1 MAAVDW
7 TGVDKTI
14 SKGIVPLLVDAFT
27 DGFDNDI
34 KLEYGNKLRLEDS
47 GGDYHDIYISGTTLV
62 IPSTISENRA
72 DDATMYFGTGSD
84 VGFNWDGT
92 DFHII
97 AAADDSIIN
106 FGDGTESFDL
116 KVFGNTSSDYIYFD
130 ASGNIAYLDGVDL
143 WLKDADIL
151 YFGDEKDIQVR
162 WDATDLDI
170 LPVADDSVIKF
181 GNGTL
186 SLDLWVYGN
195 TANDNIIFDA
205 SANTLSFDGVDIYM
219 EDADNVSFGDSQDVV
234 VQFDATDFTITGASD
249 DLVIK
254 VGNGTNSF
262 DVIWYGETSSNTVTF
277 DASDDKVTFN
287 AVDLYMGDSDHVYL
301 GDSSDVDI
309 LFDGTDLKILPGT
322 DEIALKFGSGIVSWN
337 MYWYADA
344 AAKYVYFDVA
354 SNQVDFEAVDLH
366 MGDDDVL
373 EFGDATAGDIYMR
386 WDGTDFDILPAADDS
401 VIKFGNGTLSVDIW
415 VYGETADDNIIFDA
429 SAKTLSFDGVDVY
442 MEDADNI
449 SFGDSHDVVVQF
461 DATDFTITGASDD
474 LVIKVGNGTESF
486 DLYWY
491 GNTAND
497 YVAFDASGNAWS
509 FGQNDHGIDVN
520 FYGAADGVVISWD
533 ESGGELDVTAT
544 IEMQTASKIQFRDT
558 AVYINSD
565 ADASLSLVS
574 DGAIKLNGR
583 VWFHDANTEELS
595 ENKTLV
601 VTDYMLQFIDPAGAR
616 EVILPA
622 EASSAGLMFIIV
634 NTANAAETIT
644 VKDDAGGTVAT
655 VAKDYRA
662 ICFCDG
668 TTWYGM
674 TCTTS

>member
-14 SKGIVPLLVDAFT
+14 SKGIAPLLVDAFT

-47 GGDYHDIYISGTTLV
+47 GGDYHNIYISGTTLV

-116 KVFGNTSSDYIYFD
+116 KVFGNTANDYAYFD
-130 ASGNIAYLDGVDL
+130 ASGNMLYLDGVDL

-151 YFGDEKDIQVR
+151 YFGDAKDIQVR

-205 SANTLSFDGVDIYM
+205 SAKTLSFDGVDVYM

-254 VGNGTNSF
+254 VGNGT
-262 DVIWYGETSSNTVTF
+262 
-277 DASDDKVTFN
+277 
-287 AVDLYMGDSDHVYL
+287 
-301 GDSSDVDI
+301 
-309 LFDGTDLKILPGT
+309 
-322 DEIALKFGSGIVSWN
+322 
-337 MYWYADA
+337 
-344 AAKYVYFDVA
+344 
-354 SNQVDFEAVDLH
+354 Q
-366 MGDDDVL
+366 
-373 EFGDATAGDIYMR
+373 
-386 WDGTDFDILPAADDS
+386 
-401 VIKFGNGTLSVDIW
+401 
-415 VYGETADDNIIFDA
+415 
-429 SAKTLSFDGVDVY
+429 
-442 MEDADNI
+442 
-449 SFGDSHDVVVQF
+449 
-461 DATDFTITGASDD
+461 
-474 LVIKVGNGTESF
+474 SF

-520 FYGAADGVVISWD
+520 FYGATDGVVISWD
-533 ESGGELDVTAT
+533 ESGDELDVTAT

-595 ENKTLV
+595 GNKTLV

-616 EVILPA
+616 NVTLPA

-644 VKDDAGGTVAT
+644 VKDDAAGTVVT
-655 VAKDYRA
+655 VAQNYRA